1 MVKVVPVYG
10 WGWSEGDSTIDTPKP
25 FIVEIIKSEA
35 GEDGYRALFGVVTT
49 KESRFFNRSV
59 ILIFR
64 SFSTYDVLV
73 YEKLN
78 ERDIPDNWY
87 PDSVHPSAIGFAEIE
102 TGKTA
107 TGSLPDAP

>member
-25 FIVEIIKSEA
+25 FTVKIIKSEA

-49 KESRFFNRSV
+49 KESRFFNCSI

-73 YEKLN
+73 YKRLN
-78 ERDIPDNWY
+78 ECDIPDSWY
-87 PDSVHPSAIGFAEIE
+87 PDNVRPSAIGFAEIE
-102 TGKTA
+102 NGGESK
-107 TGSLPDAP
+107 G